1 MLMHALNFN
10 LLRREARE
18 NLRLALPMVAT
29 QVSFMGMGTV
39 DTIMA
44 GRLGA
49 DELAAIGIGANIWFL
64 FFVVFIGLF
73 MACSPIVAQ
82 RVGAGANPAETGRFV
97 RSAAV
102 LAVGCGLLWMLAVRV
117 STQPLLAQLDL
128 PQRAHVYAGDY
139 LAALSWG
146 AIPLC
151 LCFLGRNVAEGH
163 AITRVALAAGV
174 FAFAINAV
182 LDYGLMY
189 GAWGLPALGPAGCG
203 WASSVASVAM
213 MLIYGLAYAR
223 LRRLRVLQVFHA
235 GAPAQLGRDIGE
247 ILRLGLPI
255 ALIVAAESWL
265 FNLGALIVARF
276 GGAVVGA
283 HQIAINFAALS
294 FMVPMSIG
302 LATTVRVGH
311 AAGAGLEHE
320 VRARG
325 LAGIALGVGFAALS
339 ASAMALMPDLIV
351 AAYTDTP
358 DVAAMAVRFL
368 YFAAIFQLFDCVQ
381 ATASGALR
389 GIKETRVPMLIT
401 VTAYWLIGLPLAAW
415 LAFRTEA
422 GPFGVWLGFIA
433 ALALAAVGLLARFVL
448 RTRPRP
454 SQVPATA

>member
-1 MLMHALNFN
+1 M
-10 LLRREARE
+10 LRREARE
-18 NLRLALPMVAT
+18 NLRLALPIVAT
-29 QVSFMGMGTV
+29 QVSFMSMGTV

-49 DELAAIGIGANIWFL
+49 DELAAIGIGSNIWFL
-64 FFVVFIGLF
+64 FFVIFIGVF

-82 RVGAGANPAETGRFV
+82 RVGAGASPVETGGFV
-97 RSAAV
+97 RSAAI
-102 LAVGCGLLWMLAVRV
+102 LAMGCGVLWMLVVRV
-117 STQPLLAQLDL
+117 LAQPILSLLDL
-128 PQRAHVYAGDY
+128 SERANVFASDY
-139 LAALSWG
+139 LDALSWG

-174 FAFAINAV
+174 VAFAINAA

-203 WASSVASVAM
+203 WASSAASIAM
-213 MLIYGLAYAR
+213 LLIYALAYAR
-223 LRRLRVLQVFHA
+223 LRRLRALQVFRS
-235 GAPAQLGRDIGE
+235 GIPVQVSRDVGE

-265 FNLGALIVARF
+265 FNLGALIIARF
-276 GGAVVGA
+276 GGDVVGA

-311 AAGAGLEHE
+311 AAGAGLQHE

-325 LAGIALGVGFAALS
+325 LAGVALGVTFAAMS
-339 ASAMALMPDLIV
+339 ASAMALAPGLIV

-401 VTAYWLIGLPLAAW
+401 VAAYWVVGLPLAAG
-415 LAFRTEA
+415 LAFQTAA

-433 ALALAAVGLLARFVL
+433 ALALAAVGLLTRFVL
-448 RTRPRP
+448 RTRQW
-454 SQVPATA
+454 QVGAAPAG

>member
-1 MLMHALNFN
+1 MHALNVSLF
-10 LLRREARE
+10 RREARE
-18 NLRLALPMVAT
+18 NLRLALPIVAT

-73 MACSPIVAQ
+73 MACSPIIAQ
-82 RVGAGANPAETGRFV
+82 RVGGGAEPAETGGFV

-102 LAVGCGLLWMLAVRV
+102 LAVGCGLLWMLVVRL
-117 STQPLLAQLDL
+117 SAQPLLALLDL
-128 PQRAHVYAGDY
+128 PQRAHVYASDY
-139 LAALSWG
+139 LDALTWG

-163 AITRVALAAGV
+163 AITRVALGAGV
-174 FAFAINAV
+174 IGFSINAV

-189 GAWGLPALGPAGCG
+189 GAWGLPQLGPAGCG
-203 WASSVASVAM
+203 WASSAASVAM
-213 MLIYGLAYAR
+213 LLIYVWAYAR
-223 LRRLRVLQVFHA
+223 LRRLRALSVFRA
-235 GAPAQLGRDIGE
+235 GVPSQLRRDIGE
-247 ILRLGLPI
+247 ILRLGMPI

-276 GGAVVGA
+276 GGDVVGA

-311 AAGAGLEHE
+311 AAGAGLDHE

-325 LAGIALGVGFAALS
+325 LTGVALGVGFAAVS
-339 ASAMALMPDLIV
+339 ASAMALVPALIV
-351 AAYTDTP
+351 AAYTDAP
-358 DVAAMAVRFL
+358 DVAAMAVKFL
-368 YFAAIFQLFDCVQ
+368 YFAAVFQLFDCVQ
-381 ATASGALR
+381 ATTSGALR

-415 LAFRTEA
+415 LAFRTPA

-433 ALALAAVGLLARFVL
+433 ALALAAVGLLTRFL
-448 RTRPRP
+448 RRTRGGVFASSYGR
-454 SQVPATA
+454 